1 MSLFPEAQQQQR
13 MAGVKND
20 NEMTE
25 SYNREEEYQRAQQA
39 AVEAVMVGRE
49 TLEATIRQGEQ
60 LQNAENMAD
69 DTEYT
74 LDKANRMLRGMTWSG
89 FILNKLSRDVDPPE
103 YKDDTINDTKN
114 NKGTLGPPKVYEQV
128 PDLYKAAAQALQNY
142 HANLQVLED
151 CETNEQKETCRL
163 ICDDMHRQVNKKITE
178 ASTMIGQQ
186 RKDNNDSVNDNAC
199 KDTTNDEDLA
209 LQLQEDVSA
218 LRQRQ
223 LVLQHVQRG
232 LMMTSGEKTDASA
245 TSVNDKAKLF
255 KNVKH
260 NDTTVNGSN
269 DSNTTSNDT
278 VLIQQDQ
285 HLDTINQQL
294 QELGSLAG
302 NLNISLQQQSEVID
316 SLDNKNDTLHFK
328 TKTVNR
334 RTERFIQDKSWTKP
348 RAEFVRYAWIRHQI
362 SGQYLSVAPNN
373 DSKTLVLSN
382 LFNERCIFGIWKR
395 NRVLGLQN
403 KYNRRWAGQSLLG
416 KLTCSA
422 STFNQREE
430 WEVDN
435 DWSDTTLLIVSAG
448 WGSGGYLLLDK
459 EGKGTQPLIGGGDI
473 SIKKQAPKWCINEF
487 LEK

>member
-1 MSLFPEAQQQQR
+1 MSLFSEAQQQQR
-13 MAGVKND
+13 MAEVKND
-20 NEMTE
+20 NETTE

-60 LQNAENMAD
+60 LRNAENMAD

-89 FILNKLSRDVDPPE
+89 FILNKFSRDVDPPE
-103 YKDDTINDTKN
+103 YKDDTIN
-114 NKGTLGPPKVYEQV
+114 NKSVLGPPKVYEQV
-128 PDLYKAAAQALQNY
+128 PDLYKAAAQSLQNY

-163 ICDDMHRQVNKKITE
+163 ICDDMHRQVNKKITD
-178 ASTMIGQQ
+178 ASTIISQQ
-186 RKDNNDSVNDNAC
+186 QNNENNNDNNNAC
-199 KDTTNDEDLA
+199 KDTTHDEYFA

-232 LMMTSGEKTDASA
+232 LVMTTGEKTDTSA
-245 TSVNDKAKLF
+245 PSVNDKVKLF
-255 KNVKH
+255 NNVKH
-260 NDTTVNGSN
+260 NDTTTDNGN
-269 DSNTTSNDT
+269 DNNITSNDIVT
-278 VLIQQDQ
+278 IQQDQ
-285 HLDTINQQL
+285 HLDIINQQL

-302 NLNISLQQQSEVID
+302 NLNISLHQQSEVID

-348 RAEFVRYAWIRHQI
+348 KAEFVRYAWIRHQI
-362 SGQYLSVAPNN
+362 SGRYLSVASNN
-373 DSKTLVLSN
+373 DSTTLVLSN
-382 LFNERCIFGIWKR
+382 VLNERCIFGIWKR

-416 KLTCSA
+416 QLTCSA
-422 STFNQREE
+422 STFNRREE
-430 WEVDN
+430 WETDN
-435 DWSDTTLLIVSAG
+435 DWSGTTLLIVSAG

-459 EGKGTQPLIGGGDI
+459 EGKGVQPLIGGGDI

-487 LEK
+487 IEK